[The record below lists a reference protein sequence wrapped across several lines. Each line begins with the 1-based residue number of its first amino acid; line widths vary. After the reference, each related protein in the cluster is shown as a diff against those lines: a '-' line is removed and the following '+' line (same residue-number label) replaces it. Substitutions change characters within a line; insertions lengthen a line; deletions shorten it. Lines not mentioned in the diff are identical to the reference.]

1 MKKIEAIIQ
10 PGKFEE
16 VKEALASINFSG
28 ITVNQVMGCG
38 RQKGWTE
45 VYRGTVVVIQM
56 RQKVKVELV
65 VRDEDV
71 EKVTDAIIGAARTD
85 ELGDGKIFIT
95 DVADAVRIR
104 TGERGNDAI

>member
-1 MKKIEAIIQ
+1 MKKIEATIQ
-10 PGKFEE
+10 PSKFEE
-16 VKEALASINFSG
+16 VKEALANIHFSG

-56 RQKVKVELV
+56 RQKVKIELV
-65 VRDEDV
+65 VKDEDV
-71 EKVTDAIIGAARTD
+71 EKVVDAIIGAART
-85 ELGDGKIFIT
+85 EEIGDGKIFIS
-95 DVADAVRIR
+95 DVVDAVRIR